1 MLVDKYDTWI
11 WLRKHEWRAIQQ
23 SFVIQIMSK
32 CIQTRAEYVCSFALR
47 VLNAEKIWIFLGEK
61 TLMSSSLNCICSA
74 SDVFIL
80 RVIRCIYIEGVIA
93 RRLIKVLPTQSKLPV
108 IQNNLPYPNRIC
120 EYDNPDC
127 LLLNRSLDFSHPVYL
142 LLGSFINVC

>member
-1 MLVDKYDTWI
+1 
-11 WLRKHEWRAIQQ
+11 
-23 SFVIQIMSK
+23 
-32 CIQTRAEYVCSFALR
+32 
-47 VLNAEKIWIFLGEK
+47 
-61 TLMSSSLNCICSA
+61 MSSSLNCICSA

-80 RVIRCIYIEGVIA
+80 RVIRCIYIQDVIA

-142 LLGSFINVC
+142 LLGSFINVCQYCYVDVLTCTCIKALFYLSLQGEPELALEIIDLNFASSWKGHFNTSLRVSIFLVCKIL